1 MELVVDRQSSRTAP
15 VMFGFPNRI
24 PRWFRRPGTL
34 GCRPILDTML
44 LQKIGQPK
52 STANQIKSDQHG
64 RESHFSIVVLF
75 EHRFGPSKNFN
86 PSDPVGSGMEGKSA
100 SPKIGTGLLRYKC
113 RSMFFL
119 LSVCPRECVECT
131 GVGEKNTEKHSR
143 CGDSAEL
150 FFFTTFGFHIFF
162 LTKYV
167 TRLHPLSS
175 EIIEPAEAHGVQPM
189 LETFRRS
196 SPRSTV
202 GGAPR

>member
-150 FFFTTFGFHIFF
+150 FFFF
-162 LTKYV
+162 LPHLDFTYF
-167 TRLHPLSS
+167 S
-175 EIIEPAEAHGVQPM
+175 
-189 LETFRRS
+189 
-196 SPRSTV
+196 
-202 GGAPR
+202 